1 MGRFFYFA
9 KLSILF
15 YVTSTGGRKMDYK
28 DTLLMPQTDFPM
40 RGNLPKRE
48 PEIQEKWEEMN
59 IYGKVQDRT
68 KGRPMYVLH
77 DGPPYAN
84 GDIHMGHALNK
95 ILKDIIVR
103 NKSMS
108 GYHAPYVPGWDTHGL
123 PIEQALTN
131 KGVKRKE
138 MTIAEFRKLCA
149 EYALKQIDNQR
160 SQFKRLGVRGDWEN
174 PYITLKPEY
183 EAQQIKVFGEMAKK
197 GYIYKGKKP
206 VYWSPSSESALA
218 EAEIEYQDK
227 RSPSIYVGFKVKDGK
242 GVLDTDTQIVI
253 WTTTPWTIPA
263 NLGISVHPEL
273 TYVVVKANNNKYLV
287 AESLL
292 EAAAKEIGWENTEVI
307 QKIKGGELEYVVA
320 EHPLYGR
327 DSLVML
333 GEHVTTDA
341 GTGCVHTAPG
351 HGEDDFYVGQKYG
364 LDVLCPVDDKGCMTN
379 EAPGFE
385 GIFYEEANKPIGQS
399 LEEKGALLKLSFFT
413 HSYPHDWR
421 TKKPVIFR
429 ATAQW
434 FASIKDFRNELL
446 EAVKETKWVPVW
458 GETRLFNMVRDRG
471 DWCISRQRAWGVPIP
486 VFYAENGEAVI
497 TDETINHISDLF
509 RENGSNVWFE
519 REANDLLPE
528 GFSHPGSPNGTFT
541 KETDIMDVWFD
552 SGSSHQAVLEERED
566 LVRPADLYLEGSD
579 QYRGWFNSSLSTA
592 VAVTGKAPY
601 KGVLSHGFAL
611 DGEGRKM
618 SKSIGNVVVPAKV
631 MNQLGADILRLWVA
645 SVDYQADVRV
655 SDAILKQVAEVY
667 RKIRNTFRFL
677 LGNLAD
683 FNPETDAISYENLR
697 EVDQFMLVKLNKLI
711 KYVRNAY
718 ENFEFAGIYHAVNNF
733 CTLDLSAFY
742 LDFAKDV
749 LYIEAVDNHERRAI
763 QTVLYESLI
772 SLTKL
777 VTPILSHTADEV
789 WQFIPSVKDE
799 SVQLT
804 DMPEYKEFENA
815 QHLESK
821 WNSFMRLRDDVLKA
835 LEEARNAKVIGKSL
849 TAKVTLYV
857 NENSKT
863 LLESIQEN
871 LKQLFI
877 VSEFEVAGAYDEAP
891 EDAIK
896 LDTAAI
902 LVSKAEGETCD
913 RCWIVTPEVGQDH
926 DHETLCPRCAE
937 VVKEHYSHLA

>member
-1 MGRFFYFA
+1 
-9 KLSILF
+9 
-15 YVTSTGGRKMDYK
+15 MDYK
-28 DTLLMPQTDFPM
+28 DTLLMPKTDFPM

-48 PEIQEKWEEMN
+48 PEIQQKWNEMN
-59 IYGKVQDRT
+59 IYAKVQERT

-84 GDIHMGHALNK
+84 GDIHIGHALNK

-103 NKSMS
+103 HKSMT
-108 GYHAPYVPGWDTHGL
+108 GYNAPYVPGWDTHGL

-138 MTIAEFRKLCA
+138 MTIAEFRKLCT
-149 EYALKQIDNQR
+149 EYALEQIDSQR
-160 SQFKRLGVRGDWEN
+160 KQFKRLGVRGDWEN
-174 PYITLKPEY
+174 PYITLKPAY
-183 EAQQIKVFGEMAKK
+183 EAQQIRVFGEMAKK
-197 GYIYKGKKP
+197 GYIYKGLKP

-218 EAEIEYQDK
+218 EAEIEYKDK
-227 RSPSIYVGFKVKDGK
+227 KSPSIYVGFKVKDGK
-242 GVLDTDTQIVI
+242 GVLDTDTSIVI

-273 TYVVVKANNNKYLV
+273 TYVVVTAGGGSYLV
-287 AESLL
+287 AEALL
-292 EAAAKEIGWENTEVI
+292 EAVATEIGWESWEVT
-307 QKIKGGELEYVVA
+307 KKVKGSDLEYVVA
-320 EHPLYGR
+320 AHPLYGR

-351 HGEDDFYVGQKYG
+351 HGEDDFQVGQKYG
-364 LDVLCPVDDKGCMTN
+364 LDVLSPVDDKGVMTK
-379 EAPGFE
+379 EAEGFE
-385 GIFYEEANKPIGQS
+385 GLFYDTANKPITEALKES
-399 LEEKGALLKLSFFT
+399 GALLKLSFIT

-434 FASIKDFRNELL
+434 FASIKDFRDDLL
-446 EAVKETKWVPVW
+446 EAIKETKWVPAW

-471 DWCISRQRAWGVPIP
+471 DWCISRQRVWGVPIP
-486 VFYAENGEAVI
+486 VFYGENGEPII
-497 TDETINHISDLF
+497 TDETIEHVSNLF
-509 RENGSNVWFE
+509 REHGSNIWFE

-528 GFSHPGSPNGTFT
+528 GFTHPASPNGKFT
-541 KETDIMDVWFD
+541 KESDIMDVWFD

-566 LVRPADLYLEGSD
+566 LQRPADLYLEGSD

-601 KGVLSHGFAL
+601 KGVLSHGFTL

-618 SKSIGNVVVPAKV
+618 SKSLGNVVVPAKV
-631 MNQLGADILRLWVA
+631 MDQMGADILRLWVS
-645 SVDYQADVRV
+645 SVDYQSDVRV
-655 SDAILKQVAEVY
+655 SDAILKQVSEVY

-683 FNPETDAISYENLR
+683 FNPATDSVPYEELR

-711 KYVRNAY
+711 KQVRDSY
-718 ENFEFAGIYHAVNNF
+718 ERYEYSVIYHAVNNF

-749 LYIEAVDNHERRAI
+749 LYIEAVDNKERRAI
-763 QTVLYESLI
+763 QTVLYESLV

-777 VTPILSHTADEV
+777 VSPILSHTADEV
-789 WQFIPSVKDE
+789 WGFIPGVEEE

-804 DMPEYKEFENA
+804 DMPEHKEMANGEK
-815 QHLESK
+815 LEEK
-821 WNSFMRLRDDVLKA
+821 WTSFMKLRDDVLKA
-835 LEEARNAKVIGKSL
+835 LEEARNEKVIGKSL

-857 NENSKT
+857 NEKSQA
-863 LLESIQEN
+863 LLDSIDEDV
-871 LKQLFI
+871 KQLFI
-877 VSEFEVAGAYDEAP
+877 VSGFEVAGTYDQAP
-891 EDAIK
+891 ENAIK
-896 LDTAAI
+896 LEHAA
-902 LVSKAEGETCD
+902 LVVTKAEGETCE
-913 RCWIVTPEVGQDH
+913 RCWVVTPEVGEDPDH
-926 DHETLCPRCAE
+926 PTLCPRCAS
-937 VVKEHYSHLA
+937 VVKESYSNEGSQE